1 METSIYSA
9 FTKAF
14 ISTTASMNITRVAT
28 VAPFNIYFNSKN
40 VYSTQGGATIPTIGL
55 VLQNNSMVWRIFRAN
70 SMVFVNGD
78 VLCLGFVDGGENPSV
93 DA

>member
-40 VYSTQGGATIPTIGL
+40 VYRTQGGATIPTIGL
-55 VLQNNSMVWRIFRAN
+55 VLQNNSMV
-70 SMVFVNGD
+70 
-78 VLCLGFVDGGENPSV
+78 
-93 DA
+93 